1 MALDENAGFKAGMK
15 VRRQVLGDAY
25 VDASLAK
32 ADTFTE
38 DLQQFVTE
46 HAWGAIWTRPG
57 LDLKTRSFLNL
68 SMLAALNRP
77 AELKLH
83 IRGALNNGVTRDE
96 MKEVFLQVA
105 AYCGAPAALDA
116 FKAAK
121 EVFAE
126 DNKAA

>member
-1 MALDENAGFKAGMK
+1 MLIENEGFRAGMK
-15 VRRQVLGDAY
+15 VRRKVLGDPY
-25 VDASLAK
+25 VDASLAN
-32 ADTFTE
+32 ADAFTE

-57 LDLKTRSFLNL
+57 LDHKTRSFLNL
-68 SMLAALNRP
+68 AMLAAINRP

-83 IRGALNNGVTRDE
+83 IRGAINNGVSRDE

-126 DNKAA
+126 VDKAA